1 MAFGKPSGAL
11 DKAAKALA
19 TAGGIAHIAFF
30 SLFAF
35 RVVSGGGVGRFA
47 HVLFATLALIG
58 LGSEF
63 LGWSLIKFG
72 GKTKIRRL
80 GLWAIALSTGLAA
93 VLLVVASVT
102 G

>member
-19 TAGGIAHIAFF
+19 TAGGVAHIAFF
-30 SLFAF
+30 TVFAF
-35 RVVSGGGVGRFA
+35 RVVSGGGFGRFA
-47 HVLFATLALIG
+47 HILYAGLALIG

-72 GKTKIRRL
+72 GRTRVRRL
-80 GLWAIALSTGLAA
+80 GMWAIALSTGLAA
-93 VLLVVASVT
+93 VLLVIASIT
-102 G
+102 S